1 MQGFISWQSVFPE
14 WMSWQCIAMWQKSE
28 WLRLAEVIAGTKGVI
43 SVWASITQMISHAFP
58 LPFTTYPF
66 TDHLPADL
74 PGPINMPSDPH
85 TQPSTKERENVSAA
99 TRYHCVG
106 TQGRINH
113 RQSHQLL
120 FSPSFSPKKTFS
132 SGKSKKVLALD
143 NSCQLWKEDDQSS
156 LLIGKVDWAIIISA
170 LQKMVSVT
178 RKYATSRKYASYCC
192 PEKMPPACIGSR
204 NIPGYLSRTLLC
216 KMSLKSVQKDAL
228 VNFQMFQQIATGLLP
243 FLSCLP

>member
-85 TQPSTKERENVSAA
+85 TQPSTRSVRMWVQPLDIIALARKVASTTDNLTSS
-99 TRYHCVG
+99 YF
-106 TQGRINH
+106 
-113 RQSHQLL
+113 L
-120 FSPSFSPKKTFS
+120 PSFLPIKLLVPANL
-132 SGKSKKVLALD
+132 KKVLALD

-192 PEKMPPACIGSR
+192 PEKMPPVCIGSR
-204 NIPGYLSRTLLC
+204 NFPGYLSRTLLC

>member
-1 MQGFISWQSVFPE
+1 
-14 WMSWQCIAMWQKSE
+14 MSWQCIAMWQKSE

-85 TQPSTKERENVSAA
+85 TQPSTRSVRMWVQPLDIIALARKVASTTDNLTSS
-99 TRYHCVG
+99 YF
-106 TQGRINH
+106 
-113 RQSHQLL
+113 L
-120 FSPSFSPKKTFS
+120 PSFLPIKLLVPANL
-132 SGKSKKVLALD
+132 KKVLALD

-156 LLIGKVDWAIIISA
+156 LLIGKVNWAIIISA

-192 PEKMPPACIGSR
+192 PEKMPPVCIGSR
-204 NIPGYLSRTLLC
+204 NFPGYLSRTLLC

>member
-1 MQGFISWQSVFPE
+1 
-14 WMSWQCIAMWQKSE
+14 MSWQCIAMWQKSE

-74 PGPINMPSDPH
+74 PGPINMPSAPH
-85 TQPSTKERENVSAA
+85 TQPSTRSVRMWVQPLDIIALARKVASTTDNLTSS
-99 TRYHCVG
+99 YF
-106 TQGRINH
+106 
-113 RQSHQLL
+113 L
-120 FSPSFSPKKTFS
+120 PSFLPIKLLVPANL
-132 SGKSKKVLALD
+132 KKVLALD

-156 LLIGKVDWAIIISA
+156 LLIGKVNWAIIISA

-192 PEKMPPACIGSR
+192 PEKMPPVCIGSR
-204 NIPGYLSRTLLC
+204 NFPGYLSRTLLC